1 MGDVGKV
8 CYIRGVF
15 NERRGMFSRIA
26 YGLVWALSFLPLG
39 VLYVL
44 ADVLYVVMYRV
55 ARYRLGV
62 VRENLRRVFPGMGER
77 ERRGVER
84 RFYRHLADVTVE
96 LARMWHMGER
106 EMRRRC
112 VFRNAGLVEGYLR
125 EGRSVVAA
133 LGHYGNWE
141 WMASFALWMEG
152 GDFLVLYK
160 RLRDGVV
167 DGMMRRVRGRFGAV
181 PVERRE
187 ALRVMAR
194 RLGEGRPFLAG
205 FIADQSPN
213 GHNLGFWMDFLGQDT
228 AVLTGA
234 ERIAR
239 RYGLPV
245 VSVRTRRTRRG
256 YYEVEFVEVCRNPRE
271 LEEGEVTRRYTRM
284 LEEEVRREP
293 ALWLWSHRRWKHAR
307 EEATRG

>member
-1 MGDVGKV
+1 M
-8 CYIRGVF
+8 
-15 NERRGMFSRIA
+15 
-26 YGLVWALSFLPLG
+26 
-39 VLYVL
+39 
-44 ADVLYVVMYRV
+44 
-55 ARYRLGV
+55 
-62 VRENLRRVFPGMGER
+62 
-77 ERRGVER
+77 
-84 RFYRHLADVTVE
+84 
-96 LARMWHMGER
+96 
-106 EMRRRC
+106 
-112 VFRNAGLVEGYLR
+112 FRNAGLVEGSLR
-125 EGRSVVAA
+125 EGRSGVGA
-133 LGHYGNWE
+133 LGHYGNGE
-141 WMASFALWMEG
+141 WMATVAMWMEG

-245 VSVRTRRTRRG
+245 VSVRARRTRRG
-256 YYEVEFVEVCRNPRE
+256 YYEVEFVEVCRDPRE

-307 EEATRG
+307 EEATRGR